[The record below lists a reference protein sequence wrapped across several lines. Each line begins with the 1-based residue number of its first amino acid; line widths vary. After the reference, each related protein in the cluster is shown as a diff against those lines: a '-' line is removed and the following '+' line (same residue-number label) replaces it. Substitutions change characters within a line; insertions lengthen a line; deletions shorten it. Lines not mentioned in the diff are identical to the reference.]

1 MVNIKH
7 TNNNPFVIV
16 PKKKCDVIYHRDSKS
31 WLFQHEVQFLW
42 SIAVLWVLFIM
53 LASVIWKA
61 RNECSFG
68 TTRFFHSSFLAFTLS
83 LAKSWKNV
91 TDCHANIPPKCCIY
105 SFMVKDLGN
114 LPITTPAVSQV
125 QGFLFPQ
132 QQNIFARIQSKIKS
146 RPD

>member
-61 RNECSFG
+61 KNECSFG
-68 TTRFFHSSFLAFTLS
+68 TTRFFHSSSLAFTLS

-105 SFMVKDLGN
+105 SFMVKDWETYQ
-114 LPITTPAVSQV
+114 LPRQLCLKFKVFF
-125 QGFLFPQ
+125 FLSNKTFG
-132 QQNIFARIQSKIKS
+132 RIQSKIKA